1 MPTALDDVR
10 IEVSFDA
17 PGVADPTFVDL
28 TTRVEMSSSIGISR
42 GQTDPFSEGVSPGR
56 CSLVFDNTDGAL
68 TPGNPASP
76 YYPNVRPQN
85 RLRVTYRPSTSP
97 GNLLGAES
105 AAFEGGTTGEWSPA
119 GSPAPTITS
128 STVRA
133 KSGTRSMLITWNG
146 AGFLPLV
153 GINVP
158 TVVGRRYAVSLQVW
172 VPSGSPSIVPVIG
185 GIGLGSGSTTNGQWQ
200 RLTMTWTATSG
211 TSSVQL
217 WPGSTATAGTQAWVD
232 EVMVDEYV
240 RDEVVQ
246 RTNLMLD
253 PKATNGANPDGWTTP
268 IAGGLTAAS
277 QYTANK
283 DATAGST
290 WAVTAVVENG
300 SATSDN
306 FDINL
311 RGTLGGL
318 FGSIAYTPQNVTLGA
333 GETQTVTFT
342 RTLPASGVDG
352 FRLQIASVGIT
363 DGSLK
368 IRNIA
373 ITQGTTTTYFD
384 GDTVAPM
391 GTPSYRWTG
400 PPDASTA
407 EEYLPGFGPFTTA
420 ALPIT
425 YRFTGYVEEWPLV
438 WPDGGQE
445 RALSPVVAYDIV
457 SRLSRAPEFR
467 SVIEETLDLTGRV
480 WHYPLSEGSES
491 ITAGDVVGNGS
502 APLTLR
508 TIGTGSTVTF
518 GGGTGPDTDGS
529 TAVSFAGATPGNSTY
544 LTTTLNAENLAA
556 PPPNFGLTYFC
567 TFASE
572 TAAAQTVMYAKD
584 PYGASV
590 EIGVSATGYVY
601 GTIVF
606 PWGAWLG
613 TGVVKTVRTTPTSFL
628 NGKTHVVEL
637 SIDDNGTGFGQTRM
651 RLYVDGTLAD
661 TLTWSGWYGIAPTNL
676 DVGLGFTGTI
686 SHVAL
691 LSTGIDAT
699 TAASH
704 NAACTTGFAGENT
717 GTRISRALDW
727 AGVPTALR
735 NIGVGASGVDHID
748 PRGMTPWT
756 YIALVANTE
765 GGLAAAD
772 TLGRVW
778 FRDRTAGYDTA
789 QAVAVTAS
797 SDDLGGGVEVRTGLD
812 SIANDV
818 RVTRQRGAS
827 SRAADAT
834 SIDTFGAFGYDL
846 TIACPTDREA
856 YDRATWVLAIR
867 GTPAPTIPSLDLDGL
882 TGDAAPAVRQIDL
895 DDRIAVSSF
904 PSQVPAS
911 ASLSDLRV
919 YGYTESIGSS
929 GWSVSAN
936 TGTFLYIRPMIADD
950 DVYGLADGDNRAVY

>member
-10 IEVSFDA
+10 VEVSFDA
-17 PGVADPTFVDL
+17 PGVASPTFVDL
-28 TTRVEMSSSIGISR
+28 TTRVQMGSSIGISR
-42 GQTDPFSEGVSPGR
+42 GQTDPFSEGVTAGR

-85 RLRVTYRPSTSP
+85 RLRVTYRDRSVP
-97 GNLLGAES
+97 GNLVPVASSGFESGTVGAW
-105 AAFEGGTTGEWSPA
+105 TTG
-119 GSPAPTITS
+119 GSVAPTITN
-128 STVRA
+128 STTRA
-133 KSGTRSMLITWNG
+133 RFGTRSMLVTWG
-146 AGFLPLV
+146 AGGFLPFAGLTV
-153 GINVP
+153 SGL
-158 TVVGRRYAVSLQVW
+158 VVGRRYTASFYAW
-172 VPSGSPSIVPVIG
+172 VPTGNPAVTVVG
-185 GIGLGSGSTTNGQWQ
+185 AGIGLGSTSTLFDAWSRPT
-200 RLTMTWTATSG
+200 LTFIATEA
-211 TSSVQL
+211 TMNLQV
-217 WPGSTATAGTQAWVD
+217 WPASTPTAGQQVWIDAVQVD
-232 EVMVDEYV
+232 EG
-240 RDEVVQ
+240 
-246 RTNLMLD
+246 T
-253 PKATNGANPDGWTTP
+253 
-268 IAGGLTAAS
+268 GGTF
-277 QYTANK
+277 T
-283 DATAGST
+283 
-290 WAVTAVVENG
+290 
-300 SATSDN
+300 
-306 FDINL
+306 
-311 RGTLGGL
+311 
-318 FGSIAYTPQNVTLGA
+318 SIAP
-333 GETQTVTFT
+333 
-342 RTLPASGVDG
+342 
-352 FRLQIASVGIT
+352 
-363 DGSLK
+363 
-368 IRNIA
+368 
-373 ITQGTTTTYFD
+373 
-384 GDTVAPM
+384 
-391 GTPSYRWTG
+391 
-400 PPDASTA
+400 
-407 EEYLPGFGPFTTA
+407 
-420 ALPIT
+420 PIT

-502 APLTLR
+502 ASLSLR

-529 TAVSFAGATPGNSTY
+529 TAVSFADATPGNSTY
-544 LTTTLNAENLAA
+544 LTTTLVPENLAV
-556 PPPNFGLTYFC
+556 PPPNFGLTYVA

-572 TAAAQTVMYAKD
+572 SLATQTVMFAKD
-584 PYGASV
+584 NYGASV
-590 EIGVSATGYVY
+590 EIGIAATGYVY
-601 GTIVF
+601 GTIIF

-613 TGVVKTVRTTPTSFL
+613 TGVVKQVRTTPTTFL
-628 NGKTHVVEL
+628 DGKTHVVEL

-651 RLYVDGTLAD
+651 RLYVDGALVD

-676 DVGLGFTGTI
+676 DVGVGFNGTI

-691 LSTGIDAT
+691 LSTGIDAA
-699 TAASH
+699 TAATH

-727 AGVPTALR
+727 AGVPASLR

-748 PRGMTPWT
+748 PRGMTPWA

-778 FRDRTAGYDTA
+778 FRDRTAGYDTS

-797 SDDLGGGVEVRTGLD
+797 SDDLGGGVEIRTGLD

-818 RVTRQRGAS
+818 RVTRQRGAT

-834 SIDTFGAFGYDL
+834 SIDTYGAFGYDL

-867 GTPAPTIPSLDLDGL
+867 GGPAPTIPSLDLDGL
-882 TGDAAPAVRQIDL
+882 TGDAASAVRQIDL
-895 DDRIAVSSF
+895 DDRIAVTGF
-904 PSQVPAS
+904 PSQAPTV

-919 YGYTESIGSS
+919 YGYNESIGSA
-929 GWSVSAN
+929 GWSVTAN